1 MLFLPKKLAW
11 GSCQSYPYP
20 SSRYLLLQGWS
31 ARSVLWYI
39 ECSQYIEHTAEPLN
53 LASMRL
59 YRPLPETS
67 TPLKEDILPD
77 SGLNISISI
86 SNPIM
91 VETMSQPLTNT
102 WAPQPSYSR
111 YYPQELPGPVPRLPP
126 ISSAVDTR
134 GPDYQAPPAHHDP
147 RGSQSSHH
155 GFYARDN
162 PQRQL
167 SPHSPIPPRGDF
179 PSVNHD
185 PRYAVD
191 RSNRFPSTSSSSVTS
206 RMEGD
211 VESNR
216 SYPQMPGRNSFSE
229 ARYQSPSWPNQ
240 EARHEQGHR
249 FARDEVPRPMEYQ
262 SNSGAQVQ
270 PGFRPQPLSNR
281 PLSPRAATRQPKRVG
296 ISDLLSNDQQSPSRK
311 QSIGRPITIQSPITP
326 SIRFNYTVSIR
337 QQPIAARSC
346 GFGERDRRVI
356 DPPPIVEL
364 KIEDPAA
371 TPEDI
376 RRGLE
381 VPFSVVHCTIWNEAG
396 DEDISFMPEEYRQQR
411 RLMGTTVAS
420 PFNGRDENGREGC
433 FFCFPDLSVRTAG
446 TFRLRFVMV
455 MVDPMAN
462 FIGARHPVRAQ
473 TMSEVFT
480 VYSAKDF
487 PGMQASTPLTKKLK
501 EQGCLI
507 SIKKGNDRGGR
518 SRDSDEEDDDDDNAS
533 GSAITKRKKQRK

>member
-1 MLFLPKKLAW
+1 
-11 GSCQSYPYP
+11 
-20 SSRYLLLQGWS
+20 
-31 ARSVLWYI
+31 
-39 ECSQYIEHTAEPLN
+39 
-53 LASMRL
+53 
-59 YRPLPETS
+59 
-67 TPLKEDILPD
+67 
-77 SGLNISISI
+77 
-86 SNPIM
+86 
-91 VETMSQPLTNT
+91 
-102 WAPQPSYSR
+102 
-111 YYPQELPGPVPRLPP
+111 
-126 ISSAVDTR
+126 
-134 GPDYQAPPAHHDP
+134 
-147 RGSQSSHH
+147 
-155 GFYARDN
+155 
-162 PQRQL
+162 
-167 SPHSPIPPRGDF
+167 
-179 PSVNHD
+179 
-185 PRYAVD
+185 
-191 RSNRFPSTSSSSVTS
+191 
-206 RMEGD
+206 
-211 VESNR
+211 
-216 SYPQMPGRNSFSE
+216 MPGRNSFSE